1 MHRSGTSLAASVL
14 RRAGLDLGSR
24 LNGPGPGNRHGHF
37 EDADIWR
44 LHEEML
50 AAAGHTA
57 FSAGDDFAPPL
68 GNGFVKRAGA
78 LVAARAGQR
87 AWGWKDPRT
96 CLFLDLWEPLVP
108 GAGWLFLYRHP
119 VDVVLSLLRRNT
131 DPDLSRDPQLAF
143 DSWAVHNRR
152 VLAFV
157 ERCRER
163 CFLAQMPAMA
173 ADLGGFVARMA
184 ERFALPLEAAGAA
197 ELLVTGELASSV
209 PESERPPWGRVVVEA
224 LELYRRLEEIADL
237 PGGAAAAD
245 DAERQPEPQSAAVQ
259 ARTRPELRLSEAL
272 LYDLLEVRTLRR
284 QQRATAEAF
293 ARALDDERAQADAA
307 RHLEAAARHREA
319 VARNEEAGARH
330 REAVARNEEA
340 NARHREAAVRE
351 ELKRG
356 QMRASELEHRLAE
369 MEARWRDAASR
380 RDELAATLSAVER
393 SRSFRVV
400 SNFWRF
406 ASPLRRPADVP
417 VDPRQ
422 GG

>member
-14 RRAGLDLGSR
+14 GRAGLDLGSR
-24 LNGPGPGNRHGHF
+24 LNGPGPGNRRGHF
-37 EDADIWR
+37 EDVEIWR

-68 GNGFVKRAGA
+68 GNGFVTRAKA

-143 DSWAVHNRR
+143 ESWAVHNRR
-152 VLAFV
+152 MLAFV
-157 ERCRER
+157 ERYRER
-163 CFLAQMPAMA
+163 CFLAQTPALA
-173 ADLGGFVARMA
+173 ADLGGFVARVG
-184 ERFALPLEAAGAA
+184 ERFALPLEPAGAA

-209 PESERPPWGRVVVEA
+209 PERERLPWARVIVEA
-224 LELYRRLEEIADL
+224 LELYARLEEIADL
-237 PGGAAAAD
+237 PGGPAPAD
-245 DAERQPEPQSAAVQ
+245 EAEGEAEPQSTAAQ

-319 VARNEEAGARH
+319 VARNEEAGWRH

-351 ELKRG
+351 ELRRG
-356 QMRASELEHRLAE
+356 EMRASELEHRLAE

-380 RDELAATLSAVER
+380 REELAAALSAVER
-393 SRSFRVV
+393 SRSFRLV
-400 SNFWRF
+400 SSWWRL
-406 ASPLRRPADVP
+406 ASARR
-417 VDPRQ
+417 